1 MNGSH
6 LTLFEIATASRLKDD
21 DPRRR
26 HLEACARCR
35 ALRMRHE
42 QFVARPVHVPA
53 ADLRDAEA
61 RLADFLAREVAPAAA
76 SGRSPDPGRMRLGR
90 AWSRGP
96 SVWFGA
102 SALAAAAVV
111 LVVAGVLLVQRPDGP
126 GGGPSGVLRGQ
137 AHGGSDAAMQRMAP
151 VTLAAGRVE
160 LRWRSVPAAD
170 RYEVRLYSPELR
182 ALAVLG
188 TSRETVLVLARDTV
202 AGATAGDTLLW
213 RVAALRGEVRL
224 AQTDLGTVRLP

>member
-1 MNGSH
+1 
-6 LTLFEIATASRLKDD
+6 
-21 DPRRR
+21 
-26 HLEACARCR
+26 
-35 ALRMRHE
+35 
-42 QFVARPVHVPA
+42 
-53 ADLRDAEA
+53 
-61 RLADFLAREVAPAAA
+61 
-76 SGRSPDPGRMRLGR
+76 MRLGR

-111 LVVAGVLLVQRPDGP
+111 LVVAGVILVQRPS
-126 GGGPSGVLRGQ
+126 GPSGVLRGQ